1 MLPIGD
7 SEIKRAIERIAITNI
22 ILKRSVN
29 KLFSIEDTYHD
40 TTQTD
45 RAREQKLKREVAVIG
60 EQKRKY
66 ECWLR
71 KHWEGKESL
80 NITDINP
87 LIIFNK
93 AWEIFWGITRVLSI
107 RLTRAATSASVER
120 LNSKLYIA

>member
-29 KLFSIEDTYHD
+29 KLFSVEGTYHQ
-40 TTQTD
+40 TTQTG

-66 ECWLR
+66 
-71 KHWEGKESL
+71 
-80 NITDINP
+80 
-87 LIIFNK
+87 
-93 AWEIFWGITRVLSI
+93 
-107 RLTRAATSASVER
+107 
-120 LNSKLYIA
+120 